1 MFFPP
6 FKLIADTLINPSLL
20 PLGFRFVYVCLVVLW
35 PWCFPVADSD
45 RNVQI
50 EQTYEWIHVQSDM
63 GEASDFIR
71 PLS

>member
-45 RNVQI
+45 RHVQI